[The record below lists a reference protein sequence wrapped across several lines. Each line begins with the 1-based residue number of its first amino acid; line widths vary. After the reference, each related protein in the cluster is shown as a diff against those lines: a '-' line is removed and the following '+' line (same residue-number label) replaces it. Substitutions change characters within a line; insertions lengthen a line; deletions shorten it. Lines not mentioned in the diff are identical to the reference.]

1 MRIEQSKKD
10 MILTRILS
18 QEEEDKFIEDAK
30 SEIIWINKNIEE
42 KAKALEK
49 VKESR
54 TSAIEKRK
62 QLDEWMQ
69 TLKEDIK
76 SKNID
81 FKKIAEDVSNEVKK
95 DDFEREKEEL
105 EKKKAI
111 LVKTIEGNK
120 RYEKDI
126 QKLKIE
132 QLHIEK

>member
-42 KAKALEK
+42 KTKALEK

-132 QLHIEK
+132 HLHIEK